1 MRDHFSGPQRAVT
14 VLSVTQILCWGL
26 LIFPPVLTMPFIAA
40 AHGWTLASA
49 MAGFSLALVT
59 SGLLSPT
66 VGGLIDRLGGHRVMA
81 SGALA
86 GALGFAL
93 MPLAEPF
100 LAYLAC
106 WLLIGAA
113 MSATLYDPAFATLT
127 RIFGTNARRQITFV
141 TLAGG
146 FASTVSWPATHLL
159 LEMVGW
165 RGTYWT
171 FAAVMALV
179 VAPLHGFALPRVVA
193 DTPPPAAIVDAA
205 IPIVPLKP
213 QGRPFIL
220 ILIAFAVYAFVQS
233 GITSNYLAMLGRSDL
248 TPSAIVTI
256 GMLIGPAQVASRLI
270 DFVFA
275 GRTHPL
281 WIARGAAALV
291 AIALAMLAVSGL
303 SITVAALFAIAFG
316 LANGVMTIA
325 RGALPLVMFGAV
337 GYGRVIGRIARPA
350 SFVQASAPF
359 VVALAIGHFSDP
371 AVLASGALAAAIVLA
386 CLMGLEVRRTAR

>member
-1 MRDHFSGPQRAVT
+1 MRQILRGPQRAVT
-14 VLSVTQILCWGL
+14 VLSITQILCWGL
-26 LIFPPVLTMPFIAA
+26 LIFPPVLTMPYIAA
-40 AHGWTLASA
+40 AHGWSLASG

-66 VGGLIDRLGGHRVMA
+66 VGGLIDRLGGNRVMA

-93 MPLAEPF
+93 LPFAEPF
-100 LAYLAC
+100 MAYLAC

-127 RIFGTNARRQITFV
+127 RIFGTQARRQITFV

-146 FASTVSWPATHLL
+146 FASTVSWPVTHLL
-159 LEMVGW
+159 LEQIGW
-165 RGTYWT
+165 RGTYWV
-171 FAAVMALV
+171 FAAILALV
-179 VAPLHGFALPRVVA
+179 VAPLHGFALPRIVA
-193 DTPPPAAIVDAA
+193 ETLPSVDVPGE
-205 IPIVPLKP
+205 PIADAPLQP
-213 QGRPFIL
+213 TGRPFLL
-220 ILIAFAVYAFVQS
+220 IAVAFAVYAFVQS
-233 GITSNYLAMLGRSDL
+233 GITSNYLAMLGRGGLASS
-248 TPSAIVTI
+248 TIVTI

-291 AIALAMLAVSGL
+291 MIALASLALSGMSL
-303 SITVAALFAIAFG
+303 MFAASFAVVFG

-325 RGALPLVMFGAV
+325 RGALPLVMFGPV

-350 SFVQASAPF
+350 SFVQACAPF
-359 VVALAIGHFSDP
+359 VVALAVGQFSDRV
-371 AVLASGALAAAIVLA
+371 VLASGAVAAAVVLA
-386 CLMGLEVRRTAR
+386 CLLAIETRRTRA